1 MGVRNDFGIHVLS
14 SLSVENS
21 LMRICFRYVDDL
33 NNLYIKQFYLH
44 IFHCMQMRAKHSA
57 ISFLFVCLFDCLE
70 FINPLENC
78 LLIFHS
84 FVDVII
90 TSEGLRILTY
100 ARANGH
106 WAVRV
111 LERAT
116 PTVTR
121 VIRLLCSST
130 KTRDTHTCCRALTVE
145 LWLSVFMT

>member
-1 MGVRNDFGIHVLS
+1 MVFEI
-14 SLSVENS
+14 SVFEIQKFTCIKFPFCGNS

-106 WAVRV
+106 
-111 LERAT
+111 
-116 PTVTR
+116 
-121 VIRLLCSST
+121 
-130 KTRDTHTCCRALTVE
+130 
-145 LWLSVFMT
+145 